1 MDEIQKAANYEIL
14 GGGFEL
20 YLKESGLPYEGIIA
34 SSKERIKMKNSLPMI
49 LDELSAETKKNAN
62 YLSKFVA
69 SAAIGLYDASLN
81 YLWNEVILSLRKSI
95 IEYGI
100 DAFFD
105 AAVGNDVREQFQDE
119 SHLELIK
126 DKVLLDTIK
135 KLEIINNHLYMELT
149 HILYRRNFIGAS
161 HPNEEEITSMQL
173 LEMLETCVNKV
184 IESNPS
190 EGALYNSKFL
200 KNIKKTDLI
209 VTDLDISHFKGEIEK
224 QSTLIISN
232 LLRSLFSIYIDLKT
246 TENVRSNIL
255 KYAPLLWK
263 LSRDDEKF
271 NIGHKIGNFQLYHE
285 TEKLLLSEKFL
296 EVCDGMNYK
305 SEGQRTNE
313 INDLIERLKNAHCSF
328 DNFYAELPIAKKI
341 SSYIKS
347 NDDILP
353 SFETSLIETI
363 TKCRIGNGY
372 GVCNSAVK
380 YYDKILQLLD
390 GRQIRISIDYLENI
404 EIRSLFRIS
413 NSRINLKST
422 LELFKKDTNF
432 DRLNELIDYIINHID
447 IEQDRLF
454 DTIDYKRITKSYID
468 KDK

>member
-1 MDEIQKAANYEIL
+1 M
-14 GGGFEL
+14 
-20 YLKESGLPYEGIIA
+20 
-34 SSKERIKMKNSLPMI
+34 
-49 LDELSAETKKNAN
+49 
-62 YLSKFVA
+62 
-69 SAAIGLYDASLN
+69 
-81 YLWNEVILSLRKSI
+81 
-95 IEYGI
+95 
-100 DAFFD
+100 
-105 AAVGNDVREQFQDE
+105 
-119 SHLELIK
+119 
-126 DKVLLDTIK
+126 
-135 KLEIINNHLYMELT
+135 
-149 HILYRRNFIGAS
+149 
-161 HPNEEEITSMQL
+161 
-173 LEMLETCVNKV
+173 
-184 IESNPS
+184 
-190 EGALYNSKFL
+190 
-200 KNIKKTDLI
+200 I
-209 VTDLDISHFKGEIEK
+209 VTYLDISHFKGEIEK

-255 KYAPLLWK
+255 KYAPLLWE

-328 DNFYAELPIAKKI
+328 DNFYTELPIAKKI

-390 GRQIRISIDYLENI
+390 DRQIRISIDYLENI
-404 EIRSLFRIS
+404 EIKSLFRIS